1 MIAANRSFIYD
12 AVGNLIE
19 LQNDRFPDA
28 LIANAVR
35 VFASHDEIAHPYPWT
50 VTPEFLLQEILSL
63 PSSLVMG
70 TVAEAI
76 YKRKQIPRSP
86 FVFVPP
92 VAVQVDDDEVMEL
105 LAIYDHLEIG
115 DPNRILIEN
124 ELSDA
129 GIVRLP
135 LVEYCH
141 PDTHV
146 CTAVERITHYSQE
159 GWISHKKVYRKAVP
173 VFARTDV

>member
-1 MIAANRSFIYD
+1 MITVKKSYILDSA
-12 AVGNLIE
+12 GNLIE
-19 LQNDRFPDA
+19 LESDRFPGA
-28 LIANAVR
+28 LIPHSARTMSTAE
-35 VFASHDEIAHPYPWT
+35 EILNPYPWT
-50 VTPEFLLQEILSL
+50 KTPEMVLHEILSL

-92 VAVQVDDDEVMEL
+92 AAVQVDDDEVMEL

-115 DPNRILIEN
+115 DSNRILIEN

-146 CTAVERITHYSQE
+146 CTAVERIIHYSQE